1 MLLGRV
7 RTAMEQSGF
16 CGNDNGGEHC
26 RRRGIGHGSRLFSD
40 VSVRLPRLLVSVKSK
55 LRCGAP
61 VVYDDER
68 QVVRSVIFRDAN
80 IALLSV
86 VLRRSRSCVVL
97 LWVDGVPP
105 CKGSVV
111 RWPIGLSFFF
121 SH

>member
-7 RTAMEQSGF
+7 RPAMEQSGF
-16 CGNDNGGEHC
+16 YGIDNGGEHC
-26 RRRGIGHGSRLFSD
+26 RRRGIGHGSRLFSG

-97 LWVDGVPP
+97 LWWMAFRRV
-105 CKGSVV
+105 SVV
-111 RWPIGLSFFF
+111 LFGGQ
-121 SH
+121 